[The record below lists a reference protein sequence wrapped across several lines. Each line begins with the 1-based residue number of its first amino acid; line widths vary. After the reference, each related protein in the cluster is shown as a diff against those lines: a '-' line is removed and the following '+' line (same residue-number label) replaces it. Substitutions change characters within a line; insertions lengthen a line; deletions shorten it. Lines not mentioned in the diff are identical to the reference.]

1 MPLCCEAKQ
10 GAWGGRIS
18 KRGNIVDFNVTK
30 ILDISQ
36 KIIPVLFFF
45 FFLRKTKKK
54 VIFEKNPH
62 ASTHAWA

>member
-36 KIIPVLFFF
+36 KDYTGPFFF
-45 FFLRKTKKK
+45 FFSKKNKKK
-54 VIFEKNPH
+54 SNF
-62 ASTHAWA
+62 

>member
-36 KIIPVLFFF
+36 KIIPF
-45 FFLRKTKKK
+45 
-54 VIFEKNPH
+54 FEKNPH

>member
-36 KIIPVLFFF
+36 KIIPF
-45 FFLRKTKKK
+45 
-54 VIFEKNPH
+54 FEKILMHPPTLGH
-62 ASTHAWA
+62 MSKI